1 MCAPRSARRRQV
13 LNSGAEPHEPG
24 SPEHDKVHRGT
35 HLPFTSRD
43 RRGDDPQCA
52 AAIVVPR
59 AGGLRHHG
67 KKANSLVS
75 RKSGSVLV
83 IAFHLCVRSRR
94 ADRNL
99 RSLVQGLRPLKASN
113 GKVKRSRSPIQ
124 AWQVDVR
131 RTSASHLFSEW
142 VRGWGG
148 GASNIGLRLHTDLML
163 VLRICFVPRYPE
175 VSKSR
180 VFIFFG
186 DLLYVDFLLIK
197 FTLA

>member
-1 MCAPRSARRRQV
+1 MCAPRSARRRRV

-24 SPEHDKVHRGT
+24 NPKHDKVHRGT

-83 IAFHLCVRSRR
+83 ILFHLCVRSRR

-124 AWQVDVR
+124 AWQVDVS
-131 RTSASHLFSEW
+131 RTSANHLSCSFDF
-142 VRGWGG
+142 VDGH
-148 GASNIGLRLHTDLML
+148 IVLLDYVLMMT
-163 VLRICFVPRYPE
+163 
-175 VSKSR
+175 ST
-180 VFIFFG
+180 IFFCAG
-186 DLLYVDFLLIK
+186 TETENL
-197 FTLA
+197 

>member
-1 MCAPRSARRRQV
+1 M
-13 LNSGAEPHEPG
+13 
-24 SPEHDKVHRGT
+24 
-35 HLPFTSRD
+35 
-43 RRGDDPQCA
+43 
-52 AAIVVPR
+52 
-59 AGGLRHHG
+59 
-67 KKANSLVS
+67 VS

-163 VLRICFVPRYPE
+163 ACLNVDVPLRICFVPRYPE
-175 VSKSR
+175 SR
-180 VFIFFG
+180 NLGLLFFWVIYFTWIF
-186 DLLYVDFLLIK
+186 D
-197 FTLA
+197 